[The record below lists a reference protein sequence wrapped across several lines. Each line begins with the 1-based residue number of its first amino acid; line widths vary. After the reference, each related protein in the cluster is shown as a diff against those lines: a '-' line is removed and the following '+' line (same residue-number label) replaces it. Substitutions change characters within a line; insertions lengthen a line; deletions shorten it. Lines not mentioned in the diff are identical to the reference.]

1 MKIYDYIE
9 YFVEPNETIKVKHS
23 ELLKDK
29 DHPNKSIVIVFF
41 TNEETNAKSKAVLP
55 SFKWLNKGSLSKK
68 DITFCEKVLRWNSSL
83 IMKMATIGG
92 VNKLFS
98 DDEIQ

>member
-29 DHPNKSIVIVFF
+29 DHPDKSI
-41 TNEETNAKSKAVLP
+41 
-55 SFKWLNKGSLSKK
+55 
-68 DITFCEKVLRWNSSL
+68 
-83 IMKMATIGG
+83 
-92 VNKLFS
+92 
-98 DDEIQ
+98 

>member
-41 TNEETNAKSKAVLP
+41 TNEETNAKGKAVLH
-55 SFKWLNKGSLSKK
+55 
-68 DITFCEKVLRWNSSL
+68 WNSSL
-83 IMKMATIGG
+83 IMKMASIGG
-92 VNKLFS
+92 VNKWFS
-98 DDEIQ
+98 DDKKSNRK